1 MTELAWM
8 TGLGLAFAA
17 GLWMVLGSRQQAGL
31 SNAQRLKFNAAAL
44 RAELA
49 ELESRREAGEIS
61 PDEFERARALLGDA
75 ARSDLKGERAWGFRP
90 FSATQ
95 KWVLALSP
103 VLFSAG
109 IFLISDGSQHFRPFQ
124 SEAQAQAQPSIEEM
138 VDGLAR
144 RLEQQP
150 DDLRGWAMLGRSYS
164 VMDRHAEAARA
175 FERANALSDGRNAEL
190 LIAEAEARGMANN
203 QRLAGR
209 PMELIRAAL
218 ALQPDHV
225 RALWYALVGAA
236 QQGDAAARDEYLGKL
251 AAHPELPPE
260 MAEILR
266 NDFGVEPA
274 ATAAASGPVIPVQ
287 VDLAAGVADQV
298 PDTATLFVYAKA
310 QQGPPMPLAVHRQ
323 PLGGTQWPLRV
334 RLDDSMSML
343 PGMTLSSFS
352 AWTLV
357 ARISETGQAIPQSG
371 DWMVSVAL
379 DQLPAEPVRLTIA
392 EQIP

>member
-1 MTELAWM
+1 MIELAWV

-17 GLWMVLGSRQQAGL
+17 GLWMVLGSRQLSGL
-31 SNAQRLKFNAAAL
+31 SGAQRRKINAAAL
-44 RAELA
+44 RNELA
-49 ELESRREAGEIS
+49 ELEARHAAGEIS
-61 PDEFERARALLGDA
+61 TDEVEQARGLLGDA
-75 ARSDLKGERAWGFRP
+75 ARSDLRDERDWGARP
-90 FSATQ
+90 FTLAQ
-95 KWVLALSP
+95 KWLLAISP
-103 VLFSAG
+103 VLLSAF
-109 IFLISDGSQHFRPFQ
+109 IFVISDGSQHFRPLQ
-124 SEAQAQAQPSIEEM
+124 TQDQAQAQPSIEEM
-138 VDGLAR
+138 VDSLAR
-144 RLEQQP
+144 RLAEQP

-164 VMDRHAEAARA
+164 VMNRHAEAARA
-175 FERANALSDGRNAEL
+175 FEQANGLSGGQNAEL
-190 LIAEAEARGMANN
+190 LIAEAEARGMANQ

-218 ALQPDHV
+218 ALEPDHV
-225 RALWYALVGAA
+225 RGLWYGLVGAT
-236 QQGDAAARDEYLGKL
+236 QQGDAAARQDYLDRL
-251 AAHPELPPE
+251 ARHPELPPE

-266 NDFGVEPA
+266 SDFGVEPA
-274 ATAAASGPVIPVQ
+274 AATAASGPVIPVQ
-287 VDLAAGVADQV
+287 VELADGVAEQL

-323 PLGGTQWPLRV
+323 PLGDTRWPLQV

-343 PGMTLSSFS
+343 PSMTLSSFT

-379 DQLPAEPVRLTIA
+379 DQLPAQAVRLTIA